1 MSALGSRLA
10 GCGAGV
16 WAGEGEGEGAPEGGA
31 GAGEGASKS
40 RSKREGSWGLEAVVG
55 LGGVAALRDEVRDEV
70 GREDEGGAAS
80 RSIEVVAAALR
91 EGAGVEDEEVGAEEA
106 LTPP

>member
-10 GCGAGV
+10 GCGAG
-16 WAGEGEGEGAPEGGA
+16 AGEGEGAPEGGA
-31 GAGEGASKS
+31 GAAGEGASKS

-91 EGAGVEDEEVGAEEA
+91 EGAGVEDEEVGAEEG